1 MLMRL
6 ISNEY
11 IGEARKLYKISAEMK
26 FMMCTTFPNESI
38 EPDGD
43 NLSHV
48 KDSDGDEFWYD
59 ADGNRMYDKYSGW
72 PEWRMY

>member
-1 MLMRL
+1 
-6 ISNEY
+6 
-11 IGEARKLYKISAEMK
+11 
-26 FMMCTTFPNESI
+26 MMCTTFPNESI

-43 NLSHV
+43 NLSHA